1 MSVLA
6 PAYRPVSVDRA
17 LGVDAAESWAGV
29 DAGAVAAHLLVDL
42 AVSADAALGLVL
54 HGLGR
59 RRLGR
64 WRGADGAVDKRIG
77 VRVVGAA
84 AVGPRRE
91 KKSEISNFTNRDEFI
106 I

>member
-64 WRGADGAVDKRIG
+64 WRGPDGAVDQRVG

-84 AVGPRRE
+84 AVGPRIGE
-91 KKSEISNFTNRDEFI
+91 KCEIRNFTNRDE
-106 I
+106 